1 MEERDIWRRRRIRK
15 FRRALRRTAIV
26 CLCAACLA
34 GLLYLNQFSLNLKI
48 VGNPDIYVEY
58 GEKYEEYGAKCY
70 LTGRYLFRQGIEV
83 DIPVE
88 IKTDLNESRIGRY
101 GVTYQAKL
109 AGLKG
114 YSGRNVWVVDTVCPQ
129 IMLIGETTVSDAEG
143 LHYQEEGYMAY
154 DNHDGDIT
162 HKVVRTEQEGRILY
176 GVADSSGNPAYA
188 VRIVPNFDPVKPEI
202 MLAGEEHIRLEV
214 GRGFVE
220 PGFTARDNVD
230 GDLTEYVEVF
240 GTVDCFKPGLYPIVY
255 SVTDSASNRREVTR
269 IVEVVRQ
276 ELPETKE
283 PEGKVIYLTFDDGP
297 SQYTRHLL
305 SVLEKYGVKAT
316 FFVVGDENPAV
327 LRQIVEGGHSIGIH
341 TMTHVYHDIYASPE
355 AFFADLYGKQD
366 VIREATGVNTKLMR
380 FPGGSSNTVSSN
392 VPGLMTILTQAVQD
406 AGFRYFDWN
415 VDSMD
420 AGGAKSVDEVCTN
433 VISGI
438 RRQDISV
445 VLQHDIYAFSVGAV
459 EEIILWGLENGY
471 TFLPLEMDS
480 PVMEHTVRN

>member
-1 MEERDIWRRRRIRK
+1 M
-15 FRRALRRTAIV
+15 
-26 CLCAACLA
+26 
-34 GLLYLNQFSLNLKI
+34 
-48 VGNPDIYVEY
+48 
-58 GEKYEEYGAKCY
+58 
-70 LTGRYLFRQGIEV
+70 
-83 DIPVE
+83 
-88 IKTDLNESRIGRY
+88 
-101 GVTYQAKL
+101 
-109 AGLKG
+109 
-114 YSGRNVWVVDTVCPQ
+114 
-129 IMLIGETTVSDAEG
+129 
-143 LHYQEEGYMAY
+143 
-154 DNHDGDIT
+154 
-162 HKVVRTEQEGRILY
+162 
-176 GVADSSGNPAYA
+176 
-188 VRIVPNFDPVKPEI
+188 
-202 MLAGEEHIRLEV
+202 
-214 GRGFVE
+214 
-220 PGFTARDNVD
+220 
-230 GDLTEYVEVF
+230 
-240 GTVDCFKPGLYPIVY
+240 
-255 SVTDSASNRREVTR
+255 
-269 IVEVVRQ
+269 
-276 ELPETKE
+276 
-283 PEGKVIYLTFDDGP
+283 IYLTFDDGP

-355 AFFADLYGKQD
+355 AFFADLYGMQD